1 MPLKRIVILPTRSKS
16 AFGRIEMP
24 NGDDALVL
32 NESVHRRALAIAD
45 KKLKKTLKIRKS
57 GANVG
62 GKGQAA

>member
-1 MPLKRIVILPTRSKS
+1 
-16 AFGRIEMP
+16 MP